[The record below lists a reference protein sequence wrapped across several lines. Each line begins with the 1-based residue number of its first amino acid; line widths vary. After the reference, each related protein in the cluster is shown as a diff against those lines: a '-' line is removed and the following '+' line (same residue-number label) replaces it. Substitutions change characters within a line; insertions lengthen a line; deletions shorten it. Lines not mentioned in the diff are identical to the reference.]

1 MFKTFG
7 AGERESGKQQPDGY
21 FATFFLLLSLRSQW
35 IVQFIHSLSL
45 SLWTRS
51 LFEQKG
57 DDDHIIPIRLFKL
70 MTLFRHNYFSSFCGS
85 AIARDLYFL
94 PPSWLLQAAIL
105 LKITLLIVVRS
116 KAILKFK
123 LKKEIQT
130 GSQNLN
136 ILMILATTTKNE
148 MHSDSLFWL
157 TCVAQYKW
165 WLSSVITHP
174 PDVAQNSN
182 YLSIRYHIFTR
193 NHNVLSVFFVTVAS
207 SDTLTFPYT

>member
-1 MFKTFG
+1 MTFS
-7 AGERESGKQQPDGY
+7 RQ
-21 FATFFLLLSLRSQW
+21 
-35 IVQFIHSLSL
+35 
-45 SLWTRS
+45 
-51 LFEQKG
+51 
-57 DDDHIIPIRLFKL
+57 
-70 MTLFRHNYFSSFCGS
+70 NYFSSFCGS

-105 LKITLLIVVRS
+105 PKITLLIVVRS

-123 LKKEIQT
+123 LEVEFRT
-130 GSQNLN
+130 GSENLN

-148 MHSDSLFWL
+148 MQLDSLFWL
-157 TCVAQYKW
+157 TCVAHYKW

-193 NHNVLSVFFVTVAS
+193 NHGVLSTDISRLFPKQNNMPGHILLRFLRS
-207 SDTLTFPYT
+207 ISFLTKMLVENNCRLFQR